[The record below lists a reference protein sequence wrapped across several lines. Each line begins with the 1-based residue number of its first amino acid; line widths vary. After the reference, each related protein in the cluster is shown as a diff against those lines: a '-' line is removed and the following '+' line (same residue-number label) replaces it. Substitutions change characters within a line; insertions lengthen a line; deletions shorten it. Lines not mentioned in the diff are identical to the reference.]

1 MPKESRPFGI
11 APLGERRAGLD
22 LLSITGVVDL
32 HLRSLPEPK
41 RAFLGLL
48 GWNSYGTEG
57 AQPVANVRHAERR
70 KMA

>member
-1 MPKESRPFGI
+1 MTPSQLQKGSSTLE
-11 APLGERRAGLD
+11 
-22 LLSITGVVDL
+22 
-32 HLRSLPEPK
+32 LRSLPKPK

-57 AQPVANVRHAERR
+57 AQPVANVRLVERR